1 MKGKNGAD
9 EYSVR
14 LGNAIRVMRAQT
26 GLSQEMFAYSNGIN
40 RTYMTDIELGRRN
53 ITIGMGQRI
62 ADGLGMTLVQLL
74 SMADAMEVARWRLKT
89 IKPQERR

>member
-26 GLSQEMFAYSNGIN
+26 GLSQEMFAHSNGIN

-74 SMADAMEVARWRLKT
+74 SMADAMEVADG
-89 IKPQERR
+89 I

>member
-74 SMADAMEVARWRLKT
+74 SMADAMEVADG
-89 IKPQERR
+89 I

>member
-1 MKGKNGAD
+1 VRRKQGAD

-14 LGNAIRVMRAQT
+14 LGNAIRVMRIQT
-26 GLSQEMFAYSNGIN
+26 GLSQEMFAYSHGIN

-74 SMADAMEVARWRLKT
+74 SMADAMEVEDG
-89 IKPQERR
+89 I

>member
-14 LGNAIRVMRAQT
+14 LGTVIRRMRVRT
-26 GLSQEMFAYSNGIN
+26 GLSQEMFACTHDIN

-53 ITIGMGQRI
+53 ITIAMGQRI

-74 SMADAMEVARWRLKT
+74 SMADAMEVQDG
-89 IKPQERR
+89 I

>member
-74 SMADAMEVARWRLKT
+74 SMADAMEVQDG
-89 IKPQERR
+89 I

>member
-26 GLSQEMFAYSNGIN
+26 GLSQEMFACSNGIN

-74 SMADAMEVARWRLKT
+74 SMADAMEVADG
-89 IKPQERR
+89 I

>member
-14 LGNAIRVMRAQT
+14 LGAVIRRLRVRT
-26 GLSQEMFAYSNGIN
+26 GISQGMFACNYGIN

-74 SMADAMEVARWRLKT
+74 SMVDAMEVQDG
-89 IKPQERR
+89 I